1 MLAITSY
8 FFVAH
13 IIYSLFVNMMIL
25 HMMAPSSDID
35 KFKLIGSTFL
45 LFSGNLL
52 TTTGV
57 ALLLLNQRADLVTQ
71 QVNI

>member
-25 HMMAPSSDID
+25 HFMTPSSDID